1 VEARSLLVHEPAF
14 DAEAAARVLRG
25 QEVHR
30 LSAHRLLGRLRPDRL
45 RGLDL
50 VFVPHWYCAFRV
62 MLEGGRARPGMAGS
76 RHVAPAVWTMVEA
89 LAGNVLRLPG
99 EPPLVLRDIR
109 ALAPAVV
116 LPATLGRE
124 VAVAKAMHGLRWDL
138 RVRGRQRLAPR
149 HLDLVAARPAHVPF
163 WLGYYEGPGGQLRAR
178 ALHGVERSIQD
189 GRLTRELLRALETAG

>member
-1 VEARSLLVHEPAF
+1 VEPRPLLVHEPAL
-14 DAEAAARVLRG
+14 DAEAAARLLRG
-25 QEVHR
+25 QEVHG
-30 LSAHRLLGRLRPDRL
+30 LSAQRLLGRLRPDRL

-50 VFVPHWYCAFRV
+50 LFVPHWYCSFRV
-62 MLEGGRARPGMAGS
+62 VLEEGRAGRGTADS
-76 RHVAPAVWTMVEA
+76 RHIAPAVWTMVEA
-89 LAGNVLRLPG
+89 LAGNVLRLPD
-99 EPPLVLRDIR
+99 EPRLVLRDLA

-149 HLDLVAARPAHVPF
+149 HLDLVAARLAHVPF
-163 WLGYYEGPGGQLRAR
+163 WLGYYTGPGGQVRAR

-189 GRLTRELLRALETAG
+189 GPFTRELLRVLETVA